1 MKKKQKKMLQ
11 EDNKVAKPKLPEET
25 EKRKIKPKKVV
36 LLVLFAILALAIL
49 IAIGI
54 AIIGLIQNP
63 TNTFIVENGTLSSE
77 ENAVGYVLRDET
89 VVQGQNYKNGM
100 EKLKTEGEKV
110 AKGEPIFRYY
120 TSGEEELK
128 KKIAELDSKLQEAL
142 SNQKNLLPND
152 TKSLEREI
160 DAKLDELYQV
170 NDIQKIREYK
180 KDINSYITKRAKM
193 VGELSP
199 SGSYIRSL
207 IDKRNEYAT
216 ELNSGSEYISAPQS
230 GIVSY
235 RIDGLEEVLSAKT
248 QDFSYLSIETLENL
262 NLKTGQIIATSEEA
276 GKIIDNF
283 RCYIA
288 IPISSENAK
297 EATVGDNVMLRL
309 ASSKE
314 VEATIEY
321 IAKEGES
328 QLIVFSV
335 EEQVEELINYRK
347 ISVDVVWW
355 SYSGL
360 KIPNSAI
367 VYENDLAYVVRNRLG
382 YLDKLLV
389 KIKKQNE
396 KYALV
401 TSYEPQELKELGI
414 SYSSTKKISLYDEIL
429 IHPDTSKIFE

>member
-128 KKIAELDSKLQEAL
+128 KKIAELDSKLQETL
-142 SNQKNLLPND
+142 SNQKDLLPND

-276 GKIIDNF
+276 GKIINNF
-283 RCYIA
+283 KCYIA
-288 IPISSENAK
+288 IPLSSENAK

-321 IAKEGES
+321 IATEGES

>member
-25 EKRKIKPKKVV
+25 EKRKIKPTKVV

-49 IAIGI
+49 IAIGS

-142 SNQKNLLPND
+142 SNQKDLLPND

-276 GKIIDNF
+276 GKIINNF
-283 RCYIA
+283 KCYIA
-288 IPISSENAK
+288 IPLSSENAK

-321 IAKEGES
+321 IAKEGKS

>member
-1 MKKKQKKMLQ
+1 
-11 EDNKVAKPKLPEET
+11 
-25 EKRKIKPKKVV
+25 
-36 LLVLFAILALAIL
+36 
-49 IAIGI
+49 
-54 AIIGLIQNP
+54 
-63 TNTFIVENGTLSSE
+63 
-77 ENAVGYVLRDET
+77 
-89 VVQGQNYKNGM
+89 
-100 EKLKTEGEKV
+100 
-110 AKGEPIFRYY
+110 
-120 TSGEEELK
+120 
-128 KKIAELDSKLQEAL
+128 
-142 SNQKNLLPND
+142 
-152 TKSLEREI
+152 
-160 DAKLDELYQV
+160 
-170 NDIQKIREYK
+170 
-180 KDINSYITKRAKM
+180 
-193 VGELSP
+193 
-199 SGSYIRSL
+199 
-207 IDKRNEYAT
+207 
-216 ELNSGSEYISAPQS
+216 
-230 GIVSY
+230 
-235 RIDGLEEVLSAKT
+235 
-248 QDFSYLSIETLENL
+248 
-262 NLKTGQIIATSEEA
+262 
-276 GKIIDNF
+276 
-283 RCYIA
+283 
-288 IPISSENAK
+288 
-297 EATVGDNVMLRL
+297 MLRL

-429 IHPDTSKIFE
+429 IHPDTSKIFEQILQKYYSTFKFVLQHEKLLTNSLKS

>member
-142 SNQKNLLPND
+142 SNQKDLLPND

-276 GKIIDNF
+276 GKIINNF
-283 RCYIA
+283 KCYIA
-288 IPISSENAK
+288 IPLSSENAK

-321 IAKEGES
+321 IAEEEDS
-328 QLIVFSV
+328 RLIVFSV

-355 SYSGL
+355 SYTGL

>member
-63 TNTFIVENGTLSSE
+63 TNTFIVENGTLSLE

-142 SNQKNLLPND
+142 SNQKDLLPND
-152 TKSLEREI
+152 TKSIEREI

-276 GKIIDNF
+276 GKIINNF
-283 RCYIA
+283 KCYIA
-288 IPISSENAK
+288 IPLSSENAK

>member
-1 MKKKQKKMLQ
+1 M
-11 EDNKVAKPKLPEET
+11 
-25 EKRKIKPKKVV
+25 
-36 LLVLFAILALAIL
+36 
-49 IAIGI
+49 
-54 AIIGLIQNP
+54 
-63 TNTFIVENGTLSSE
+63 
-77 ENAVGYVLRDET
+77 
-89 VVQGQNYKNGM
+89 
-100 EKLKTEGEKV
+100 
-110 AKGEPIFRYY
+110 
-120 TSGEEELK
+120 
-128 KKIAELDSKLQEAL
+128 
-142 SNQKNLLPND
+142 
-152 TKSLEREI
+152 
-160 DAKLDELYQV
+160 
-170 NDIQKIREYK
+170 
-180 KDINSYITKRAKM
+180 
-193 VGELSP
+193 
-199 SGSYIRSL
+199 
-207 IDKRNEYAT
+207 
-216 ELNSGSEYISAPQS
+216 
-230 GIVSY
+230 
-235 RIDGLEEVLSAKT
+235 SAKT

-276 GKIIDNF
+276 GKIINNF
-283 RCYIA
+283 KCYIA
-288 IPISSENAK
+288 IPLSSENSK

-355 SYSGL
+355 SYTGL

>member
-128 KKIAELDSKLQEAL
+128 KKIAELNSKLQEAL
-142 SNQKNLLPND
+142 SNQKDLLPND

-276 GKIIDNF
+276 GKIINNF

>member
-63 TNTFIVENGTLSSE
+63 TNTFIVENGTLSLE

-142 SNQKNLLPND
+142 SNQKDLLPND

-276 GKIIDNF
+276 GKIINNF
-283 RCYIA
+283 KCYIA
-288 IPISSENAK
+288 IPLSSENAK

>member
-63 TNTFIVENGTLSSE
+63 TNTFIVENGTLSLE

-142 SNQKNLLPND
+142 SNQKDLLPND

-276 GKIIDNF
+276 GKIINNF
-283 RCYIA
+283 KCYIA
-288 IPISSENAK
+288 IPLSSENAK

-321 IAKEGES
+321 IATEGES

>member
-1 MKKKQKKMLQ
+1 MLQ

-142 SNQKNLLPND
+142 SNQKDLLPND

-276 GKIIDNF
+276 GKIINNF
-283 RCYIA
+283 KCYIA
-288 IPISSENAK
+288 IPLSSENAK

-309 ASSKE
+309 ATSKE

-321 IAKEGES
+321 IAKEGKS

>member
-1 MKKKQKKMLQ
+1 MLQ

-276 GKIIDNF
+276 GKIINNF

-288 IPISSENAK
+288 IPLSSENAK

-321 IAKEGES
+321 IAEEEDS
-328 QLIVFSV
+328 RLIVFSV

-355 SYSGL
+355 SYTGL

>member
-276 GKIIDNF
+276 GKIINNF

-288 IPISSENAK
+288 IPLSSENAK

-321 IAKEGES
+321 IAEEEDS
-328 QLIVFSV
+328 RLIVFSV

-355 SYSGL
+355 SYTGL

>member
-1 MKKKQKKMLQ
+1 MLQ

-142 SNQKNLLPND
+142 SNQKDLLPND

-276 GKIIDNF
+276 GKIINNF

-288 IPISSENAK
+288 IPLSSENAK

-321 IAKEGES
+321 IAEEEDS
-328 QLIVFSV
+328 RLIVFSV

>member
-142 SNQKNLLPND
+142 SNQKDLLPND

-276 GKIIDNF
+276 GKIINNF

-288 IPISSENAK
+288 ILLSSENAK

-355 SYSGL
+355 SYTGL

>member
-1 MKKKQKKMLQ
+1 MLQ

-142 SNQKNLLPND
+142 SNQKDLLPND

-216 ELNSGSEYISAPQS
+216 DLNSGSEYISAPQS

-276 GKIIDNF
+276 GKIINNF

-288 IPISSENAK
+288 IPLSSENAK

-321 IAKEGES
+321 IAEEEDS
-328 QLIVFSV
+328 RLIVFSV

-355 SYSGL
+355 SYTGL

-367 VYENDLAYVVRNRLG
+367 IYENDLAYVVRNRLG

>member
-1 MKKKQKKMLQ
+1 MLQ

-63 TNTFIVENGTLSSE
+63 TNTFIVENGTLSLE

-89 VVQGQNYKNGM
+89 VIQGQNYKNGM

-142 SNQKNLLPND
+142 SNQKDLLPND

-276 GKIIDNF
+276 GKIINNF
-283 RCYIA
+283 KCYIA
-288 IPISSENAK
+288 IPLSSENAK

-321 IAKEGES
+321 IATEGES

-355 SYSGL
+355 SYTGL

-367 VYENDLAYVVRNRLG
+367 IYENDLAYVVRNRLG

>member
-142 SNQKNLLPND
+142 SNQKDLLPND

-276 GKIIDNF
+276 GKIINNF

>member
-142 SNQKNLLPND
+142 SNQKDLLPND

-276 GKIIDNF
+276 GKIINNF
-283 RCYIA
+283 KCYIA
-288 IPISSENAK
+288 IPLSSENAK